1 MRARRRA
8 PAIAAAALLVV
19 GGGAGTA
26 MSDSGADGRATTIHL
41 VGHET
46 DAGQI
51 DLGEAGG
58 SVGDEAVFHGA
69 LRDATDSRQVGHFE
83 GVLTA
88 VTPDAESLCEARVVL
103 ALPQGQIAVQG
114 ELDFG
119 ADEPFVHAITGG
131 TGAYRNARG
140 EFSFRHTATPAV
152 IAITLALK
160 G

>member
-8 PAIAAAALLVV
+8 PAIAAAALLVI
-19 GGGAGTA
+19 GAGAGTA
-26 MSDSGADGRATTIHL
+26 ISDSGTDGRGTTMHL

-51 DLGEAGG
+51 DLGETGG

-83 GVLTA
+83 GILTA
-88 VTPDAESLCEARVVL
+88 VTPDAESLYESRVVL

-140 EFSFRHTATPAV
+140 EFSFRHTATPDM
-152 IAITLALK
+152 IAIAIALK

>member
-8 PAIAAAALLVV
+8 PAIAAAAVLVV
-19 GGGAGTA
+19 GAGAGTA
-26 MSDSGADGRATTIHL
+26 MASPARTAVRRRSAWSGTRPTQS
-41 VGHET
+41 
-46 DAGQI
+46 QI
-51 DLGEAGG
+51 DLGKTGG

-69 LRDATDSRQVGHFE
+69 LRDAADSRQVGHFE

-88 VTPDAESLCEARVVL
+88 VTPDAESLYEARVVL

-152 IAITLALK
+152 IAITLALR